1 MNLACLN
8 TSPHMYRGPRRAPMT
23 GVPNYR
29 RVCGCWGG
37 ILRLM
42 GWKAVL

>member
-1 MNLACLN
+1 MNLDCLN
-8 TSPHMYRGPRRAPMT
+8 TSPHMYRGPRRAP
-23 GVPNYR
+23 
-29 RVCGCWGG
+29 

>member
-1 MNLACLN
+1 MNQARLD
-8 TSPHMYRGPRRAPMT
+8 TPPPMYRGPRNEP
-23 GVPNYR
+23 
-29 RVCGCWGG
+29 